1 MTHNEPTGL
10 EDGFLELA
18 QEQLERTR
26 EQVADLDGHIAEL
39 RRQRAAKANDA
50 AKLDGLLSE
59 PSALE
64 SSFLDLA
71 REQLDQARVQVADLD
86 DHIANR
92 QSARTAAAHQA
103 AHLEGLLNGPGVGQS
118 TTAPGLDPQAPAL
131 SLTQRPFAD
140 ADAVVNLIR
149 EQGAM
154 HYHNIHSVLIERGFE
169 IGGQGGADTLLS
181 RYFNDPRLRRTARGT
196 YDLAERVVSSNDSA
210 AHHVVPAD
218 QHSQPKDGPELWL
231 LTGRDGLNATGIFED
246 GKIRVRAGSRARKRT
261 GNLSHSSQKALR
273 IREQMINAGDLA
285 DKGTHYELVLD
296 RVFDSPSLA
305 AVVMSGTSLNG
316 WLAWK
321 NSEGLSLDEVHRQG
335 AQKRQ
340 TRKPFRHEAAIK
352 MPRPPVR

>member
-18 QEQLERTR
+18 QEQLERVR
-26 EQVADLDGHIAEL
+26 EQAADLDWHVAEL
-39 RRQRAAKANDA
+39 RQQRAAA
-50 AKLDGLLSE
+50 ASSTTKLEGLLSE

-71 REQLDQARVQVADLD
+71 REQLDQARAQVADLD
-86 DHIANR
+86 DRIANGQR
-92 QSARTAAAHQA
+92 EHAAAAHGVAQ
-103 AHLEGLLNGPGVGQS
+103 LEGLLNGPGVEQS
-118 TTAPGLDPQAPAL
+118 TTAPGKDAQAPTLPQTRGA
-131 SLTQRPFAD
+131 FAD

-154 HYHNIHSVLIERGFE
+154 HYHNIHSVLVERGFE
-169 IGGQGGADTLLS
+169 IGGKGGADTLLS
-181 RYFNDPRLRRTARGT
+181 RYFNDPRLRRISRGT
-196 YDLAERVVSSNDSA
+196 YDLAEQAMSSNDSA

-218 QHSQPKDGPELWL
+218 QHSQPKDGPGLWL

-273 IREQMINAGDLA
+273 IREQMIDARDLA
-285 DKGTHYELVLD
+285 DRGTYYELVLD

-305 AVVMSGTSLNG
+305 AVVMSGVSLNG
-316 WLAWK
+316 WRSWK
-321 NSEGLSLDEVHRQG
+321 NSEGLLLDEVHRQG

-340 TRKPFRHEAAIK
+340 TRKPFRHEATIK
-352 MPRPPVR
+352 RPRPPVR